1 MPVQVRAF
9 FNSLLQVILLTAAI
23 IVLVYLAIGPDP
35 DHYFAGS
42 RLQLDLLTT
51 KPSPRIIL
59 MGGSNV
65 SFGIDAELMQRML
78 GIPVINDGLHAGLG
92 VVPLRELL
100 DYLRPGDVVILSL
113 EYHFF
118 SNRDVMDGDL
128 AFLSDWIEY
137 SPKRIQYLSHPWQRA
152 PALYATMLQ
161 RKVNREV
168 NTYMFGGSLDEVRN
182 VFIGTKYNVNGD
194 FIGHLEQA
202 STPRRKI
209 SFEPYPVSTVQD
221 EIFIF
226 LEQFHRTAREK
237 GAEVYFEAPASRK
250 TNCDETGE
258 VSMSNFF
265 KLLEERLTIPVLTP
279 LEQVCMPDKY
289 FFDTAY
295 HLNAKGRQL
304 RTQRLIENWI
314 QLTASAK

>member
-1 MPVQVRAF
+1 MPAQVRAF
-9 FNSLLQVILLTAAI
+9 FSSLFQVVLLTTAMIA
-23 IVLVYLAIGPDP
+23 LVFLVIKPDP

-42 RLQLDLLTT
+42 RVQLELLTT
-51 KPSPRIIL
+51 IPSPRVIL
-59 MGGSNV
+59 VGGSNV
-65 SFGIDAELMQRML
+65 SFGIDAELMQRTL

-92 VVPLRELL
+92 VAPLRELL
-100 DYLRPGDVVILSL
+100 DYLRPGDIVIISL
-113 EYHFF
+113 EYQLFA
-118 SNRDVMDGDL
+118 NREVMDGDL

-137 SPKRIQYLSHPWQRA
+137 SPRRIQFLSRPWKQA

-182 VFIGTKYNVNGD
+182 VFIGTSYDKNGD
-194 FIGHLEQA
+194 FIGHLQQA

-209 SFEPYPVSTVQD
+209 SFEPYPVSTVQE

-226 LEQFHRTAREK
+226 LEQFHEIALGK

-250 TNCDETGE
+250 SNCDTTGE
-258 VSMSNFF
+258 GSLANFF
-265 KLLEERLTIPVLTP
+265 KTFEERSSIPILTP
-279 LEQVCMPDKY
+279 LEEVCLPDKY

-295 HLNAKGRQL
+295 HLNAEGRQL

-314 QLTASAK
+314 QLTASSK

>member
-1 MPVQVRAF
+1 MPAQVRAF
-9 FNSLLQVILLTAAI
+9 FISLLQVVLLTAMMI
-23 IVLVYLAIGPDP
+23 SLVFLAIGPDP

-42 RLQLDLLTT
+42 HLQLELLTT
-51 KPSPRIIL
+51 TASPRIIL
-59 MGGSNV
+59 TGGSNV
-65 SFGIDAELMQRML
+65 SFGIDAELMQRTL

-92 VVPLRELL
+92 IVPLRELL
-100 DYLRPGDVVILSL
+100 DHLRPGDVVIISL
-113 EYHFF
+113 EYQLF
-118 SNRDVMDGDL
+118 SNREAMDGDL

-137 SPKRIQYLSHPWQRA
+137 SPKRIQYLSHPWRRA
-152 PALYATMLQ
+152 PALFATMLQ

-168 NTYMFGGSLDEVRN
+168 NTYMFGGSLAEVRN
-182 VFIGTKYNVNGD
+182 VFIGTKYDMNGD

-209 SFEPYPVSTVQD
+209 SFEPYPVSTVQE
-221 EIFIF
+221 EIFVF

-250 TNCDETGE
+250 SNCDETGE
-258 VSMSNFF
+258 ASMSNFF
-265 KLLEERLTIPVLTP
+265 KLLEERLTIPMLTP

-295 HLNAKGRQL
+295 HLNAEGRQL

-314 QLTASAK
+314 QLNASAK